1 MSGSPLPSYAELP
14 RSESAP
20 QWRSAWGVFG
30 PDAQLGTLGLLTP
43 ERRRSATQL
52 VRDGR
57 TINLDH
63 PMDVPLSIFAHR
75 KPFRHN
81 VFEIMP
87 GYYDETLDNLAPQLS
102 SQWDAMRHV
111 RSPDG
116 FFGGL
121 RDDDAALTPGGSLG
135 IDHAAVAGI
144 VGRGVL
150 LDVERHL
157 RGTADAIAPDVRREI
172 SPSLLDDVAAA
183 QNVEVREG
191 DVLLIRF
198 GVDSLIRA
206 ISEGNTTREMTYAA
220 PGLQQDAETVAWLW
234 DKHVSAVCAD
244 NIAVEVTPPRGP
256 DTRIHPALLGLLGLA
271 MGELFDLTELSEAC
285 AERGRH
291 DFLFA
296 AKPWRLPGGLGSPA
310 NAMAIL

>member
-1 MSGSPLPSYAELP
+1 MTLPAYADLP
-14 RSESAP
+14 FSEAAP
-20 QWRSAWGVFG
+20 EWRTAWGVFG
-30 PDAQLGTLGLLTP
+30 RGTDAEQLGTLALLTP
-43 ERRRSATQL
+43 ARRAAAMDL
-52 VRDGR
+52 VRDGV
-57 TINLDH
+57 TVNLDH
-63 PMDVPLSIFAHR
+63 PMNVPLRIFAHR
-75 KPFRHN
+75 KQFTHH

-116 FFGGL
+116 FYGGL
-121 RDDDAALTPGGSLG
+121 RDDTNALDAGGPLG

-157 RGTADAIAPDVRREI
+157 RGSDEPVAPNRRREI
-172 SPSLLDDVAAA
+172 PPALLDEVATA
-183 QNVEVREG
+183 QRVELRPG

-198 GVDSLIRA
+198 GVDALIRA
-206 ISEGNTTREMTYAA
+206 IGEGRSDREMTYDS

-234 DKHVSAVCAD
+234 DKHVAAVCAD

-256 DTRIHPALLGLLGLA
+256 GTRLHPALLGLLGLA
-271 MGELFDLTELSEAC
+271 MGELFDMTELSDMC
-285 AERGRH
+285 ADRGQYE
-291 DFLFA
+291 FLFV

-310 NAMAIL
+310 NAMAIF

>member
-1 MSGSPLPSYAELP
+1 MNHRDLPPYSALP

-20 QWRSAWGVFG
+20 HWRTAWGVFG
-30 PDAQLGTLGLLTP
+30 SDAQLGTLALLTP
-43 ERRRSATQL
+43 ERRLAATQL
-52 VRDGR
+52 VREGR

-75 KPFRHN
+75 QRFRHN

-121 RDDDAALTPGGSLG
+121 RDDDSALAAGGSLG
-135 IDHAAVAGI
+135 IDHAAVAGV

-157 RGTADAIAPDVRREI
+157 RGTAHAIEPDQRREI
-172 SPSLLDDVAAA
+172 PPALLDEVAVA
-183 QNVEVREG
+183 QRVEVREG

-198 GVDSLIRA
+198 GVDSLVRA
-206 ISEGNTTREMTYAA
+206 ISEGDQSREMTYAA
-220 PGLQQDAETVAWLW
+220 PGLQQDDETVAWLW
-234 DKHVSAVCAD
+234 DKHVAAVCAD

-256 DTRIHPALLGLLGLA
+256 DTRIHPALLGLIGLA
-271 MGELFDLTELSEAC
+271 MGELFDLTELSDAC
-285 AERGRH
+285 ADRGRYE
-291 DFLFA
+291 FLFA

>member
-1 MSGSPLPSYAELP
+1 MSGNGLPSYAELP
-14 RSESAP
+14 RSQAAP
-20 QWRSAWGVFG
+20 QWRTAWGVFQ
-30 PDAQLGTLGLLTP
+30 DAAELGTLGLLTP
-43 ERRRSATQL
+43 ERRLAAMQL

-57 TINLDH
+57 TVNLDH
-63 PMDVPLSIFAHR
+63 PMDVPLAVFAHR
-75 KPFRHN
+75 KPFRHH

-102 SQWDAMRHV
+102 SQWDAVRHV

-116 FFGGL
+116 FFDGL
-121 RDDDAALTPGGSLG
+121 REDKEALTSGGSLG

-157 RGTADAIAPDVRREI
+157 RHTPEAVAPDERREI
-172 SPSLLDDVAAA
+172 PPNLLDEVAAA
-183 QNVEVREG
+183 QGVELREG
-191 DVLLIRF
+191 DVLLVRF

-206 ISEGNTTREMTYAA
+206 ISQGDASRDMTYAA
-220 PGLQQDAETVAWLW
+220 PGLQQDDETVAWLW
-234 DKHVSAVCAD
+234 DKHVAAVCAD

-256 DTRIHPALLGLLGLA
+256 NTRIHPALLGLLGLA
-271 MGELFDLTELSEAC
+271 MGELFDLSELSEAC
-285 AERGRH
+285 AERGQH
-291 DFLFA
+291 EFLFA

>member
-1 MSGSPLPSYAELP
+1 MSLPAYADLP
-14 RSESAP
+14 TSAAAP
-20 QWRSAWGVFG
+20 HWRSAWGVFEG
-30 PDAQLGTLGLLTP
+30 AGDRGQLGTLALLTP
-43 ERRRSATQL
+43 ERRLAAIGLAREGT
-52 VRDGR
+52 

-75 KPFRHN
+75 KRFSHN

-87 GYYDETLDNLAPQLS
+87 GYYDETLDDLAPQLS

-116 FFGGL
+116 FYSGL
-121 RDDDAALTPGGSLG
+121 RDDGDALDPGGTLG

-157 RGTADAIAPDVRREI
+157 RDSGEPISPNQRREI
-172 SPSLLDDVAAA
+172 APAVLDEVAAA
-183 QNVEVREG
+183 QGVQIREG

-198 GVDSLIRA
+198 GVDTLIRA
-206 ISEGNTTREMTYAA
+206 ISDGRPGSEMTYDA

-234 DKHVSAVCAD
+234 DKHVAAVCAD

-271 MGELFDLTELSEAC
+271 MGELFDLTELSVAC
-285 AERGRH
+285 HDRGRYE
-291 DFLFA
+291 FLFV